1 MKKSP
6 PPLAQ
11 QFLHWFCRD
20 DYSEEIEGNLLEIY
34 DKQYELS
41 PAKARRNFIWNV
53 LRHFRP
59 AFIRS
64 FRISCSPNHTA
75 MIRHNFLLT
84 FRNFQRYKS
93 TFFINLIGLSSGL
106 ACALLI
112 YLWVNDELIVDK
124 FHENDSRLYQVMKSY
139 PYEGNIDTGE
149 DTPGL
154 LARTL
159 AEEMPEVESAVSV
172 FPPADFTFKGILSVE
187 DIYVKASSKF
197 ADKEF
202 FNIFSYPLLQG
213 SKSQVLSDPSSVVIS
228 ETLARNLFHTT
239 DNVIGKIVSWKGERH
254 SGDFRIAGIFG
265 NPPANA
271 SIQFDILFNYDLL
284 LEKFPNFSN
293 WNSNGPSTYVILKK
307 NTELSGFN
315 DKIADFVKS
324 KNAEVPTT
332 LFTRPYSDRYLYGD
346 YENGVLTGGRIAY
359 VRLFSVIAIFILFIA
374 CINFMNLST
383 AKASRRLK
391 EIGVKKAIGASRSL
405 LVLQY
410 LGEAM
415 LLTLFSLV
423 LAIGLVMAF
432 LPHFNDITGKALSLY
447 IDKNL
452 LLTVLGITLMTG
464 FIAGSYPAIYLSG
477 FNPLAILKGG
487 GAFGNSKYSLGELW
501 ARKGLV
507 VFQFMISIS
516 LIMSV
521 LIIYQQ
527 MKFIQSKNLGYEK
540 DNMITFAAE
549 GKLAEDPG
557 TFLNEIKNITGVVN
571 ASYMHGDLTGLHG
584 GTTALEWEGK
594 DPDKVV
600 DFELIGAGYDLIETL
615 GIELVEGR
623 AFSRDFGSEN
633 STIIFNEVAIERM
646 GLSDPVGNTIT
657 LWGEEK
663 QIIGVVKNFHFE
675 SLYKNVNP
683 LFFQLSPTA
692 SSLLVKVKEGSEQE
706 TIAQLEKYYQEY
718 NGGIP
723 FEYQF
728 LDEAYQKMYA
738 AEQRVSTLSKYF
750 AGIAILISCL
760 GLFGLAAFTAE
771 RRLKEIGI
779 RKALGASSISIVR
792 LLSGDFT
799 KMVLVAVVIAL
810 PLSYLA
816 AQRWL
821 QGFAFHI
828 ELRWWYFAGAGLL
841 ALLIAWFTVGLQ
853 TVKAARVNPVECL
866 RDE

>member
-1 MKKSP
+1 M
-6 PPLAQ
+6 
-11 QFLHWFCRD
+11 
-20 DYSEEIEGNLLEIY
+20 
-34 DKQYELS
+34 
-41 PAKARRNFIWNV
+41 
-53 LRHFRP
+53 LRH
-59 AFIRS
+59 
-64 FRISCSPNHTA
+64 NLT
-75 MIRHNFLLT
+75 LT
-84 FRNFQRYKS
+84 FRNFRRYKS
-93 TFFINLIGLSSGL
+93 TFLINLIGLSSGL
-106 ACALLI
+106 ACALFI
-112 YLWVNDELIVDK
+112 FLWVQDELSVDK
-124 FHENDSRLYQVMKSY
+124 FHEKDDRLYQVMKNY
-139 PYEGNIDTGE
+139 AHQGKIDTGE

-197 ADKEF
+197 ADKGF
-202 FNIFSYPLLQG
+202 FNIFSYSLLQG

-239 DNVIGKIVSWKGERH
+239 DDVIGKIVSWKGERH
-254 SGDFRIAGIFG
+254 SGDFRIAGIFR

-271 SIQFDILFNYDLL
+271 SIQFDILFSYDLL

-315 DKIADFVKS
+315 NKIADFVKS

-359 VRLFSVIAIFILFIA
+359 VRLFSMIAIFILFIA

-391 EIGVKKAIGASRSL
+391 EIGVKKAIGASRSM
-405 LVLQY
+405 LVMQY

-415 LLTLFSLV
+415 LLTLSSLV

-432 LPHFNDITGKALSLY
+432 LPQFNDITGKALSLY
-447 IDKNL
+447 VDKNL
-452 LLTVLGITLMTG
+452 LLTVLGITLITG

-477 FNPLAILKGG
+477 FNPLVILKGG
-487 GAFGNSKYSLGELW
+487 GAFGSSKYSLGELW

-507 VFQFMISIS
+507 VFQFMLSIS

-521 LIIYQQ
+521 LVIYQQ

-557 TFLNEIKNITGVVN
+557 TFLNEIKNITSVVN
-571 ASYMHGDLTGLHG
+571 ASYMRGDLTGLHG

-594 DPDKVV
+594 DPDKTV
-600 DFELIGAGYDLIETL
+600 DFELIGAGYDLVETL
-615 GIELVEGR
+615 GIELAEGR

-718 NGGIP
+718 NVGIP

-728 LDEAYQKMYA
+728 LDESYQKMYA
-738 AEQRVSTLSKYF
+738 AEQRVSTLSRYF

-779 RKALGASSISIVR
+779 RKILGASDFGIVR

-799 KMVLVAVVIAL
+799 KMVLVAIFIAL
-810 PLSYLA
+810 PISYFV

-821 QGFAFHI
+821 QDFAFHI

-853 TVKAARVNPVECL
+853 TVRAARVNPVECL
-866 RDE
+866 KDE

>member
-1 MKKSP
+1 MKPQP
-6 PPLAQ
+6 PQWALR
-11 QFLHWFCRD
+11 FLRWFCRD
-20 DYSEEIEGNLLEIY
+20 DYLEEIEGNLLEIY
-34 DKQYELS
+34 RQQYEES
-41 PAKARRNFIWNV
+41 HKKARQQFMWNV

-64 FRISCSPNHTA
+64 FKLYQPANHRA
-75 MIRHNFLLT
+75 MLRHNLILT

-93 TFFINLIGLSSGL
+93 TFLINLIGLSSGL

-112 YLWVNDELIVDK
+112 FLWVNDELSVDK
-124 FHENDSRLYQVMKSY
+124 FHANDERLYQVMKNY

-154 LARTL
+154 LAKAL

-172 FPPADFTFKGILSVE
+172 FPPADFTFKGILSVG
-187 DIYVKASSKF
+187 DTYVKAGSKF

-202 FNIFSYPLLQG
+202 FDIFSYPLLQG

-228 ETLARNLFHTT
+228 ETLARNLFRTT
-239 DNVIGKIVSWKGERH
+239 DHVIGKVVSWKGERH
-254 SGDFRIAGIFG
+254 SGDFRVAGIFE
-265 NPPANA
+265 NSRVNS
-271 SIQFDILFNYDLL
+271 SIQFDMLFSYDLL

-315 DKIADFVKS
+315 DKITGFIQS

-332 LFTRPYSDRYLYGD
+332 LFTRPYSNRYLYGD

-359 VRLFSVIAIFILFIA
+359 VRLFSVIAVFILFTA

-405 LVLQY
+405 LTMQY
-410 LGEAM
+410 LGEAI
-415 LLTLFSLV
+415 LLTLSSLV

-452 LLTVLGITLMTG
+452 LLAVLGITLMTG

-477 FNPLAILKGG
+477 FNPLTILKGG
-487 GAFGNSKYSLGELW
+487 GASGNSKYSLGELW
-501 ARKGLV
+501 TRKGLV
-507 VFQFMISIS
+507 VFQFIISIS

-521 LIIYQQ
+521 LVIYQQ

-540 DNMITFAAE
+540 DNIITFAPE
-549 GKLAEDPG
+549 GKLAEDPS

-571 ASYMHGDLTGLHG
+571 ASYMRGDLTGLHG

-615 GIELVEGR
+615 EIEFVEGR
-623 AFSRDFGSEN
+623 AFSRDFGSDS
-633 STIIFNEVAIERM
+633 STIIFNEVAVERM
-646 GLSDPVGNTIT
+646 GLNDPVGKTIT

-663 QIIGVVKNFHFE
+663 RIIGVVKNFHFE

-683 LFFQLSPTA
+683 LFFQLSPAA
-692 SSLLVKVKEGSEQE
+692 SSLLVKVKEGSEQK
-706 TIAQLEKYYQEY
+706 TIAQLVEYYQEY
-718 NGGIP
+718 NEGIP

-728 LDEAYQKMYA
+728 LDETYQKMYT
-738 AEQRVSTLSKYF
+738 AEQRVSLLSKHF
-750 AGIAILISCL
+750 AAIAILISCL

-779 RKALGASSISIVR
+779 RKALGASAASIVG
-792 LLSGDFT
+792 LLTSDFT
-799 KMVLVAVVIAL
+799 KMVLIAIGIAL
-810 PLSYLA
+810 PISYFL

-821 QGFAFHI
+821 EDFAFHI
-828 ELRWWYFAGAGLL
+828 DLQWWYFAGAGLL
-841 ALLIAWFTVGLQ
+841 ALLIAWITVGLQ